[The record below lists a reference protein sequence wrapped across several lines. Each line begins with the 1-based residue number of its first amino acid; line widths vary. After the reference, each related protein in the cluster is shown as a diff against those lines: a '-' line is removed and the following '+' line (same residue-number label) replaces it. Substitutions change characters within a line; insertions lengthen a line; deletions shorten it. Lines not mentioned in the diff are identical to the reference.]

1 MTEIKVILVDDE
13 LSPHLALQ
21 EAFKEAGLQVKLC
34 ASGFAALDELG
45 THGADCVVAA
55 THLQD
60 LNGYQISSLIKSNER
75 THRLPVILLA
85 GEATKGDE
93 FWNLAALADVIYST
107 SECKS
112 KPAEIAKDLRQLVED
127 AKAQGWKGSFAKN
140 LFMPFNESSPPSK
153 NAAYFGL
160 IDNLLIERLVN
171 RLTRNLSSSIEPR
184 TQFAEAYFGIIEQVF
199 KPDLLGL
206 VVSATEESWAAYQIT
221 DGLSRESFEQLS
233 TKVSKQIGGGDNIRA
248 ELAGTLVDGGKAI
261 NEYEILPV
269 LTEKGQAALVFGST
283 QKRTF
288 DNAARAFMTQLQ
300 MHMQPVVQL
309 LLVKHE
315 QVVQEERDA
324 HRASTDPL
332 TGLYNLEFLIGFL
345 QQQLLFSFR
354 QRLAV
359 GMAIVDIDN
368 LAEINEEYGF
378 EMGDIVITTIANRLL
393 SITRSSDLIARYGG
407 DEFAVVLPNTDL
419 NGVKVLGE
427 KVRLEVE
434 QMGFAKQPGRKSPQ
448 VTVSVGC
455 SIFNME
461 DLNPE
466 TILGDAKI
474 ALQKAKEGG
483 RNKVTAAV

>member
-13 LSPHLALQ
+13 SSPHLALRD
-21 EAFKEAGLQVKLC
+21 ACTEAGLQVKLC
-34 ASGFAALDELG
+34 TGGFAALDELG
-45 THGADCVVAA
+45 AHGADCVIAA
-55 THLQD
+55 THLPD
-60 LNGYQISSLIKSNER
+60 LNGFQLSSLIKSSER
-75 THRLPVILLA
+75 SSKLPIILIA
-85 GEATKGDE
+85 GKPTKEDA
-93 FWNLAALADVIYST
+93 FWSLAALADVKYST
-107 SECKS
+107 DEADD
-112 KPAEIAKDLRQLVED
+112 KPQEIVAEIKRLVDE
-127 AKAQGWKGSFAKN
+127 AKANGWKSSQAKN
-140 LFMPFNESSPPSK
+140 LFMPFSEFSPSNPQAS
-153 NAAYFGL
+153 YFAL
-160 IDNLLIERLVN
+160 IDNLLIERLAT
-171 RLTRNLSSSIEPR
+171 RLTRNMTSSVEPR
-184 TQFAEAYFGIIEQVF
+184 SQFAEAYFNAIEQAF
-199 KPDLLGL
+199 KPDLLGI
-206 VVSATEESWAAYQIT
+206 VVSGSDETWAAYQVN

-233 TKVSKQIGGGDNIRA
+233 TKVSKQIGGGDNIQTQ
-248 ELAGTLVDGGKAI
+248 LVGNLVDGGKAI
-261 NEYEILPV
+261 GEYEVLPV
-269 LTEKGQAALVFGST
+269 VTDKGQGALVFAST
-283 QKRTF
+283 QKKTF
-288 DNAARAFMTQLQ
+288 DNAARTFMTQVQ
-300 MHMQPVVQL
+300 QNMQPVVQML
-309 LLVKHE
+309 LFKHE
-315 QVVQEERDA
+315 QAVQEERDA

-368 LAEINEEYGF
+368 LAQINDEYGF

-434 QMGFAKQPGRKSPQ
+434 QLGFAKQPGRKSPQ

-474 ALQKAKEGG
+474 ALQKAKESG
-483 RNKVTAAV
+483 RNKVTASV

>member
-1 MTEIKVILVDDE
+1 MTEIKVVLVDDE
-13 LSPHLALQ
+13 RSPQTELREAL
-21 EAFKEAGLQVKLC
+21 KEAGLQVKLF
-34 ASGFAALDELG
+34 AGGFAALDELG
-45 THGADCVVAA
+45 AYGADCVVAS
-55 THLQD
+55 THLKD
-60 LNGYQISSLIKSNER
+60 LSGYQLSSLIKSNER

-85 GEATKGDE
+85 GQSTKEDE
-93 FWNLAALADVIYST
+93 FWNLAALADIIYSA
-107 SECKS
+107 EEAKN
-112 KPAEIAKDLRQLVED
+112 KPAEIAQELRQLVEE
-127 AKAQGWKGSFAKN
+127 ARSQGWKPSMAKN
-140 LFMPFNESSPPSK
+140 LFMPFSEPG
-153 NAAYFGL
+153 AANPQGPFSGL
-160 IDNLLIERLVN
+160 IDNLLIERLVT
-171 RLTRNLSSSIEPR
+171 RLTRNLTMTAEPR
-184 TQFAEAYFGIIEQVF
+184 SQFAEAYFGMIEQVF
-199 KPDLLGL
+199 KPDLLGI
-206 VVSATEESWAAYQIT
+206 VISGPEESWAAYQIT

-233 TKVSKQIGGGDNIRA
+233 TKVSKQVGGGDNIRA
-248 ELAGTLVDGGKAI
+248 ELAGTLVDAGKAL

-269 LTEKGQAALVFGST
+269 ATDKGQGALVFGST
-283 QKRTF
+283 RKKTF
-288 DNAARAFMTQLQ
+288 DNAARAFMTLLQ
-300 MHMQPVVQL
+300 IHMQPVVQL
-309 LLVKHE
+309 LLVKHQQE
-315 QVVQEERDA
+315 IAEERDA

-378 EMGDIVITTIANRLL
+378 EMGDVVITTIANRLL

-419 NGVKVLGE
+419 SGVKVLGE

-466 TILGDAKI
+466 TILRDAKV
-474 ALQKAKEGG
+474 ALQKAKETG